1 MVPAEVLEPVRMC
14 QRSFNIFIFQRVF
27 ILRALDTTN
36 NMLYNNPQLI
46 NNNFDGFRNFYLM
59 KVAHVGYSA
68 GSNSIDNQLSID
80 ITTYY
85 IYLYQILEVLQNC
98 IKWWTLSVH
107 MYLYNVD
114 ILWLITLV
122 LYCILFCLYINKNIF
137 NINIFKYI
145 I

>member
-1 MVPAEVLEPVRMC
+1 MC

-27 ILRALDTTN
+27 ILRALDTMN

-59 KVAHVGYSA
+59 KAAHVGYLA

-98 IKWWTLSVH
+98 IK
-107 MYLYNVD
+107 
-114 ILWLITLV
+114 
-122 LYCILFCLYINKNIF
+122 
-137 NINIFKYI
+137 
-145 I
+145 